1 MYIDKPCCIF
11 AIMERDDIDNFRDYS
26 LQIEILEAAKTVA
39 DDLEDVVFI
48 DSKLTDVR
56 QERGEL
62 ALRMIKE
69 GNL

>member
-1 MYIDKPCCIF
+1 
-11 AIMERDDIDNFRDYS
+11 MERDDIDNFRDYS